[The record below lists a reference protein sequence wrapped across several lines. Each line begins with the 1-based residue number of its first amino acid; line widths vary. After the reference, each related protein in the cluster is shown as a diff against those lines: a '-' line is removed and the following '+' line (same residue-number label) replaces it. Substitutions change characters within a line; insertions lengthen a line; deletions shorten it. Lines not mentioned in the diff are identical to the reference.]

1 MTELERINKVI
12 SDLYDIRD
20 VALSVFGDE
29 GYFALDDSIR
39 SLTKTWNICKKGQE
53 ERLKNTYHTPVNS
66 SKKPIKSSADNL
78 PSEVY
83 YMVAQGAKMYYSTDY
98 DKVADMVQKINS
110 EPGPRVYGP
119 YTEDDPEEIQELYEV
134 GYLSNSRKPIKSD
147 YHNKEI
153 YREAFASLVK
163 DSDAQDFDNGDYGI
177 AHYPGFYRV
186 LVDGNYETEFSA
198 ETDEEAIQKFKDYFA
213 NKKKG
218 INNSKKSIK
227 SSFVEDLNNDEGLDY
242 FTVPEL
248 QRMNYEKLKN
258 GEITDDEY
266 LENDELII
274 KYKGKINSSKKSIK
288 STVNDDAYDEYYDD
302 GIWDDNN
309 WKEELRRRYNENSTE
324 WPSEEYNYC
333 KDTFLDDF
341 SKEYNIPREQVDI
354 EMRLMEDR
362 WLEDA
367 DKAGIVDEY
376 SVYSSKTRNQSSL
389 NKIFS

>member
-1 MTELERINKVI
+1 MTELDRIDKVI
-12 SDLYDIRD
+12 NELYDIRD
-20 VALSVFGDE
+20 VALSVFGNE

-39 SLTKTWNICKKGQE
+39 TLTKTWSICKRGQE
-53 ERLKNTYHTPVNS
+53 EKLKNAYHTPVNN
-66 SKKPIKSSADNL
+66 SKKPIKSAHNGEDECGMCEAESDILVEDLKESLGHEGYNMDIVNEFFDDKEL
-78 PSEVY
+78 DDYDSLCYDCE
-83 YMVAQGAKMYYSTDY
+83 GKLRKEFEKYSTNRS
-98 DKVADMVQKINS
+98 AAFS
-110 EPGPRVYGP
+110 
-119 YTEDDPEEIQELYEV
+119 
-134 GYLSNSRKPIKSD
+134 SRKPIKSD

-163 DSDAQDFDNGDYGI
+163 DSNAQDFDNGDYGI

-198 ETDEEAIQKFKDYFA
+198 ETDEEAIQKFKNYFA

-218 INNSKKSIK
+218 INNSKK
-227 SSFVEDLNNDEGLDY
+227 
-242 FTVPEL
+242 P
-248 QRMNYEKLKN
+248 
-258 GEITDDEY
+258 
-266 LENDELII
+266 
-274 KYKGKINSSKKSIK
+274 IK
-288 STVNDDAYDEYYDD
+288 STVNNDAYDEYYDD

-333 KDTFLDDF
+333 KDMFLDDF

-354 EMRLMEDR
+354 EMRLMEGQ